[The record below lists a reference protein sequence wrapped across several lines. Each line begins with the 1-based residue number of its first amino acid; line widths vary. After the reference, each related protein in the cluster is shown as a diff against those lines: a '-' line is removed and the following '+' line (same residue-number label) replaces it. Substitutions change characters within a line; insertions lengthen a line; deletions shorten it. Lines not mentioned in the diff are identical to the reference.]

1 MNEATG
7 IDCTGTISVI
17 TDIKKY
23 DTVEAALNQLI
34 DGNSDLVMET
44 IKESITYYLSLIHI
58 FLSSVVSCGN
68 LTIMDYEK

>member
-17 TDIKKY
+17 TDMEKF

-34 DGNSDLVMET
+34 DGNSGFG
-44 IKESITYYLSLIHI
+44 Y
-58 FLSSVVSCGN
+58 GN
-68 LTIMDYEK
+68 HKGKYHLL

>member
-17 TDIKKY
+17 TDMEKF

-44 IKESITYYLSLIHI
+44 IKEVSLII
-58 FLSSVVSCGN
+58 ADFNNFPSGYC
-68 LTIMDYEK
+68 

>member
-17 TDIKKY
+17 TDMEKF

-44 IKESITYYLSLIHI
+44 IKESNHLL
-58 FLSSVVSCGN
+58 
-68 LTIMDYEK
+68 

>member
-17 TDIKKY
+17 TDMEKF

-34 DGNSDLVMET
+34 DGNSEDVYKRQT
-44 IKESITYYLSLIHI
+44 
-58 FLSSVVSCGN
+58 CARP
-68 LTIMDYEK
+68 